1 VAQGA
6 AIQSA
11 IKSGVIPR
19 HVIRNATMLD
29 VLPHPIGV
37 LLSGR
42 GDGRGD
48 GGGEKEEEEMYVP
61 ILERGTTLPAMNYAT
76 FELAKL
82 NQGGVTIVAVED
94 VGEDFRLERLGEFNF
109 LLHRLS
115 EADANADATIVT
127 SGKRM
132 IRVGMTVQMDGKFI
146 VSVFDENDPEDVK
159 KKEAYQ
165 EWKKMKQKEME
176 EEGGD
181 DGDGDV
187 PVYVLGRDSD
197 KGSNGV
203 GSSNT
208 TGGSGSGISS
218 REELLLTVGC
228 LLLLAVYMSVKFLFH
243 EVEVGS
249 SKII

>member
-37 LLSGR
+37 LLSGS
-42 GDGRGD
+42 GGGRGD
-48 GGGEKEEEEMYVP
+48 DGGEEEEEEMYVP